1 MRTRGIVLVLALFL
15 VSPFVL
21 AAPFVMAEPA
31 AAANVY
37 VPVTGSGS
45 TLAAPAVQLATANL
59 AQYGLRINYQRT
71 GSGSGRRDFASG
83 LVDWAVSDV
92 PYGVEP
98 DQLPARGYTYAP
110 LTGVGTTLMYNLTVG
125 GRRVTNLRLSGD
137 TIARIFTGVVT
148 HWDDPAI
155 AADNPGL
162 ALPGTP
168 IVPVVRSDAAG
179 STYNFTRW
187 LLARHGALW
196 TSYCGCDGPRVAYPV
211 RTPWMV
217 SLPSDT
223 GVGGY
228 VSQEHA
234 DGAIGYVE
242 NPNAAPYGFPVAKVL
257 NAAGYY
263 TAPTAGHV
271 GIALLKAKVGADQI
285 ADLSDVYTNP
295 DPRSYELSWYTSLI
309 LPTDTTAGMNANKGL
324 TLADFTAYML
334 CRGQDRL
341 DALGYAPLPMNLA
354 QAGFS
359 QLSRIPGSR
368 QPTSP
373 FPQACG
379 GNPTFS
385 TDGTDLLS
393 HNDPAP
399 PACDRQGAQ
408 QCTVLATTTTATG
421 PSRASANRGA
431 LLTATVTPADA
442 AGSVQFLTGG
452 GTPLG
457 EPVPVAGGTASTWGY
472 VGFGLNLGSNTIVA
486 RFNPADQGAYTPST
500 SAPIT
505 VTVDGSEE
513 QQFAEVEVP
522 HEEGFLTVTVTSDP
536 VRLTDAELRPDHTF
550 EASGALGAVTI
561 VDERDQTSPGWTV
574 TGQIG
579 DFSDGV
585 HSFGGAHLG
594 WTPKV
599 LLNNPSGSAVA
610 GSPVAPGTPRLPG
623 GDVLAGAPAA
633 GGLGRTTIGADLF
646 LKIPSRTQPGLYS
659 ATLTITVLATG

>member
-1 MRTRGIVLVLALFL
+1 MRTRGIVLVLALL
-15 VSPFVL
+15 VSAFAL
-21 AAPFVMAEPA
+21 ASPA

-37 VPVTGSGS
+37 VPVTGAGS
-45 TLAAPAVQLATANL
+45 TLAGDAVQLTSVNL
-59 AQYGLRINYQRT
+59 AQYGLRVNYQRT
-71 GSGSGRRDFASG
+71 GSGNGRRSFAAG
-83 LVDWAVSDV
+83 VVDWAASDV

-110 LTGVGTTLMYNLTVG
+110 LTGVGTTLMYNLTAG

-162 ALPGTP
+162 VLPATP

-196 TSYCGCDGPRVAYPV
+196 TQYCGCDGPRVAYPV

-217 SLPSDT
+217 AVPGDT
-223 GVGGY
+223 GIGGY
-228 VSQEHA
+228 VSQEGA
-234 DGAIGYVE
+234 DGTIGYVE

-309 LPTDTTAGMNANKGL
+309 LPTDTTAGMTENKGY
-324 TLADFTAYML
+324 TLADFVGYLL

-368 QPTSP
+368 QPGGA
-373 FPQACG
+373 FPQSCA

-385 TDGTDLLS
+385 SDGTDLLS
-393 HNDPAP
+393 QNDPAP
-399 PACDRQGAQ
+399 PACDRQGASP
-408 QCTVLATTTTATG
+408 CTVLATTTTVTG
-421 PSRASANRGA
+421 PSRAAANRGA
-431 LLTATVTPADA
+431 LLSATVTPPDA
-442 AGSVQFLTGG
+442 AGSIQFLAVGPGG
-452 GTPLG
+452 SPLG
-457 EPVPVAGGTASTWGY
+457 EPVPVVGGAAQTRGY
-472 VGFGLNLGSNTIVA
+472 VGFGLNLGTNTIVA
-486 RFNPADQGAYTPST
+486 RFTPSDQGAYTPST
-500 SAPIT
+500 SDPIT
-505 VTVDGSEE
+505 VVVDGSEE
-513 QQFAEVEVP
+513 QQYAEVDVP
-522 HEEGFLTVTVTSDP
+522 HEEGVLTVTVSSDP
-536 VRLTDAELRPDHTF
+536 VRLTDAVLRPDHTF

-579 DFSDGV
+579 DFSDGAR
-585 HSFGGAHLG
+585 SFGGAHLG

-610 GSPVAPGTPRLPG
+610 GSPVAPGTPRLPS
-623 GDVLAGAPAA
+623 GDVLAVAPAA

-646 LKIPSRTQPGLYS
+646 LKIPSRTQPGLYA